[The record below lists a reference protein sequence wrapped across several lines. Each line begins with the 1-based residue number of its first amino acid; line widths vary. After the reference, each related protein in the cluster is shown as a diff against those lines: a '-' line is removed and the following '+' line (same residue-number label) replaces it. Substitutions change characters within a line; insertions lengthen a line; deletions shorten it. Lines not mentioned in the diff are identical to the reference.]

1 LADEK
6 AGLMAAWKAE
16 KMDAAKAAV
25 LADGSLDGST
35 VGCAEGEYNGCFD
48 GSDKGCKMFAKF
60 DKFLLWMQEE
70 VMNLDIS
77 KDLPVHLVE

>member
-1 LADEK
+1 
-6 AGLMAAWKAE
+6 
-16 KMDAAKAAV
+16 
-25 LADGSLDGST
+25 
-35 VGCAEGEYNGCFD
+35 
-48 GSDKGCKMFAKF
+48 MFAKI

>member
-1 LADEK
+1 
-6 AGLMAAWKAE
+6 
-16 KMDAAKAAV
+16 
-25 LADGSLDGST
+25 

-48 GSDKGCKMFAKF
+48 GSDKGCKMFAKI